1 MAASNEVPFVKGHG
15 TGNDF
20 VVIPDLDGTR
30 GISTEQVRFLCD
42 RRAGIGADG
51 VLRVVRTE
59 HLNEAVP
66 GIESSEFFMDYR
78 NADGSLAEMCGNG
91 ARVFVRYLKAAGLVT
106 GSEVTIGTRGGVVNA
121 LMHEDESITI
131 DMGRA
136 DLVGVGG
143 GLTVSVGDRIWA
155 ATGVHIPNPHAVV
168 FVESL
173 EEAGDLLCAPLVAP
187 QEVFPDGVNVEFVAR
202 IGPDHVAMRVHE
214 RGVGETLSC
223 GTGACAV
230 AWVARRNTG
239 AGSTGK
245 LPISTMRVDVPG
257 GSLRITETAEGN
269 LLLNGPAYLVARGT
283 VLLRA
288 N

>member
-1 MAASNEVPFVKGHG
+1 MAALNEVPFVKGHG

-20 VVIPDLDGTR
+20 VIIPDLDGVR
-30 GISTEQVRFLCD
+30 GLSDEQVRVLCD
-42 RRAGIGADG
+42 RHTGIGADG

-59 HLNEAVP
+59 HFSDSVP
-66 GIESSEFFMDYR
+66 GSGAAEFFMDYR

-91 ARVFVRYLKAAGLVT
+91 ARVFVRYLKAAGLIT

-121 LMHEDESITI
+121 SMHEDESITI

-136 DLVGVGG
+136 DPVGVGE

-155 ATGVHIPNPHAVV
+155 ATGVHLPNPHVVV

-173 EEAGDLLCAPLVAP
+173 EEAGDLLRAPLVAP
-187 QEVFPDGVNVEFVAR
+187 QGVFPDGVNVEFVTR

-230 AWVARRNTG
+230 VWVARRSTG
-239 AGSTGK
+239 AGRSGE
-245 LPISTMRVDVPG
+245 LPPSAMRVDVPG
-257 GSLRITETAEGN
+257 GSLLITETVEGN
-269 LLLNGPAYLVARGT
+269 LLLNGPADLVARGT
-283 VLLRA
+283 VLL
-288 N
+288 